1 MCVCGTKIL
10 AERQRLRACVLY
22 NARVVIMPFVT
33 RGAFLLQSVT
43 TALVENGSQRC
54 FLVGRLRS
62 SFSKILPL
70 EHMYISLSLSPHCI
84 NTRTRRKRPRD
95 LRTRPHRARC
105 TTAGAISRL
114 SRSLRPSRCRRRV
127 AESLRFSFFFSVYLC
142 ERRV

>member
-1 MCVCGTKIL
+1 MRGQDKNTRTEKTTCGS
-10 AERQRLRACVLY
+10 ACVLTQR
-22 NARVVIMPFVT
+22 ASLCLFSR
-33 RGAFLLQSVT
+33 AQLLLLQSVM
-43 TALVENGSQRC
+43 TALVENGSQREVFLNEAIAMIC
-54 FLVGRLRS
+54 F
-62 SFSKILPL
+62 FFKK
-70 EHMYISLSLSPHCI
+70 YFYFLSPHCI

-127 AESLRFSFFFSVYLC
+127 AESFRFFFLLVYLC